1 MSNVFSKT
9 VCAKEET
16 ALYEVVLYRS
26 FVCHH
31 NLTWQSQECT
41 RGTCPPPTLEDLLQ
55 HRALLSSCLGV
66 VTFVTSF
73 VVGHVIT
80 ELVSIQVRTV
90 LVHGQLQCV
99 KCLLTTYVYHGE
111 WWYYSC
117 NVPGDTSGIRV
128 TNIAS
133 EAISEHVIKFSWG
146 SKHPSHPSACI
157 LNSIISVTPNSSIF
171 HHAPLLTV
179 RIYA

>member
-1 MSNVFSKT
+1 M
-9 VCAKEET
+9 EET

-26 FVCHH
+26 LVCHH
-31 NLTWQSQECT
+31 NLTWQSQEGT
-41 RGTCPPPTLEDLLQ
+41 RGTCPPLQDLLQ

-66 VTFVTSF
+66 VIFVTSF

-146 SKHPSHPSACI
+146 SKHPSHPSACM
-157 LNSIISVTPNSSIF
+157 LNFIISVTPNSTIF

-179 RIYA
+179 CIYA